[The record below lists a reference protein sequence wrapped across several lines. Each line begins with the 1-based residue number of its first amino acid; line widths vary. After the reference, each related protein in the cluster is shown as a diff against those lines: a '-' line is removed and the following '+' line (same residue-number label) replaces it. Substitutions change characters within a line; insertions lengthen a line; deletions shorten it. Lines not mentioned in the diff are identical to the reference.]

1 MNTGERVGIASI
13 VLVGSIVGF
22 TASGVLG
29 AFSDGYFLGRERK
42 KGVTYK
48 NIARRNAILGGA
60 FGAIG
65 AASVLFGNF
74 EKKEAQETQ
83 EQLFGI
89 GAISKR
95 QQNKLNKIEAELRKA
110 SKMHASQADRISQIS
125 GPVNVF

>member
-1 MNTGERVGIASI
+1 MNTGQRVGLASV
-13 VLVGSIVGF
+13 VLVGSVVGF
-22 TASGVLG
+22 TAGGVFG

-48 NIARRNAILGGA
+48 NIARRNAALGGA
-60 FGAIG
+60 FGALG
-65 AASVLFGNF
+65 AAAVLFGNF
-74 EKKEAQETQ
+74 ENKETQ
-83 EQLFGI
+83 EEQLFGI

>member
-1 MNTGERVGIASI
+1 MNTGQRVGLASV

-22 TASGVLG
+22 TASGVFG

-48 NIARRNAILGGA
+48 NIARRNAALGGA

-65 AASVLFGNF
+65 AAAVLFGNF
-74 EKKEAQETQ
+74 EDKETQ
-83 EQLFGI
+83 EEQLFGI

>member
-1 MNTGERVGIASI
+1 MT
-13 VLVGSIVGF
+13 F
-22 TASGVLG
+22 G

-48 NIARRNAILGGA
+48 HIARRNAALGGA

-65 AASVLFGNF
+65 AATILFGDF
-74 EKKEAQETQ
+74 KDKETQ
-83 EQLFGI
+83 EEQLFGI
-89 GAISKR
+89 GAITKR

>member
-1 MNTGERVGIASI
+1 MSVEKTAISSLIMIGTVA
-13 VLVGSIVGF
+13 GF
-22 TASGVLG
+22 TLGGVFG
-29 AFSDGYFLGRERK
+29 AFSDGYFLGRARK

-48 NIARRNAILGGA
+48 NIARRNAALGGA

-65 AASVLFGNF
+65 AAAVLFGNF
-74 EKKEAQETQ
+74 ENKETQ
-83 EQLFGI
+83 EEQLFGI

>member
-1 MNTGERVGIASI
+1 MNTGERVGLASV
-13 VLVGSIVGF
+13 VLVGSVVGF
-22 TASGVLG
+22 TAGGVFG

-48 NIARRNAILGGA
+48 NIARRNAALGGA
-60 FGAIG
+60 FGALG
-65 AASVLFGNF
+65 AAAILFGDF
-74 EKKEAQETQ
+74 EKKETQQE
-83 EQLFGI
+83 ESLFGI

>member
-1 MNTGERVGIASI
+1 MNTGQRVGLASV

-22 TASGVLG
+22 TAGGVFG

-48 NIARRNAILGGA
+48 NIARRNAALGGA

-65 AASVLFGNF
+65 AAAVLFGNF
-74 EKKEAQETQ
+74 EDKETQ
-83 EQLFGI
+83 EEQLFGI

>member
-1 MNTGERVGIASI
+1 M
-13 VLVGSIVGF
+13 
-22 TASGVLG
+22 LG

-48 NIARRNAILGGA
+48 NIARRNAALGGA

-65 AASVLFGNF
+65 AAAVLFGNF
-74 EKKEAQETQ
+74 EKKETQE

-89 GAISKR
+89 GGISKR

>member
-1 MNTGERVGIASI
+1 MNTGERVGLASV
-13 VLVGSIVGF
+13 VLVGSVIGF
-22 TASGVLG
+22 TASGLFG

-48 NIARRNAILGGA
+48 NIARRNAALGGA
-60 FGAIG
+60 FGALG
-65 AASVLFGNF
+65 AAAVLFGNF
-74 EKKEAQETQ
+74 EDKETQ
-83 EQLFGI
+83 EEQLFGI
-89 GAISKR
+89 GAITKR

>member
-1 MNTGERVGIASI
+1 MNTGERVGLASV

-22 TASGVLG
+22 TAGGVFG

-48 NIARRNAILGGA
+48 NIARRNAALGGA
-60 FGAIG
+60 FGALG
-65 AASVLFGNF
+65 AAAVLFGNF
-74 EKKEAQETQ
+74 ENKETQ
-83 EQLFGI
+83 EEQLFGI